1 MRSVEL
7 RVDLRHALGVTALVL
22 GCASLAGCAS
32 VSSMAASVGSVFK
45 STPLGGPAVAEAP
58 AVPPTAAPMPAPV
71 VTATPAPAPA
81 IASPAE
87 RAAAAERAGTA
98 PAAGASALIAAPVSS
113 AASAPPPPR
122 IAREP
127 DAPVTPAVQR
137 AYDEAR
143 RQLRAGNA
151 AEAERGFRALAQSN
165 PDLGGPHAHL
175 GVLLRQ
181 AGKLPEAVAEGEK
194 AVQAN
199 PKQAAYFNQLGISY
213 RQNGQF
219 AKAREAYENAIDLD
233 AAYASPLLNLG
244 ILHDLYLADSKRA
257 LELYDKYLA
266 LSPGGDATVSK
277 WVADLKNRKPAPVTV
292 SQRAAN
298 PKEKE

>member
-1 MRSVEL
+1 MRSAEL
-7 RVDLRHALGVTALVL
+7 RRLLGLSALVL
-22 GCASLAGCAS
+22 GGAGLGGCAS
-32 VSSMAASVGSVFK
+32 MTSMASSVGSVFK
-45 STPLGGPAVAEAP
+45 SIPLGGPAVAEAP
-58 AVPPTAAPMPAPV
+58 AASTGA
-71 VTATPAPAPA
+71 PAPAPA
-81 IASPAE
+81 VTATAAPVPAVASPAE

-98 PAAGASALIAAPVSS
+98 PAAGTSALIAAPVSS
-113 AASAPPPPR
+113 AAAAPPPPQR
-122 IAREP
+122 IVREP
-127 DAPVTPAVQR
+127 DAPVAPAVQL

-143 RQLRAGNA
+143 RLMRAGNA
-151 AEAERGFRALAQSN
+151 AEAERGFRALTQSN

-194 AVQAN
+194 AVKAN

-213 RQNGQF
+213 RENGQF

-233 AAYASPLLNLG
+233 PAYVSPLLNLG
-244 ILHDLYLADSKRA
+244 ILNDLYLADGKRA

-266 LSPGGDATVSK
+266 LLPGGDATVSK

-292 SQRAAN
+292 SQNR
-298 PKEKE
+298 KEQE

>member
-1 MRSVEL
+1 MRFD
-7 RVDLRHALGVTALVL
+7 DLRRLLGVTALVL

-32 VSSMAASVGSVFK
+32 LTSIGSVFK
-45 STPLGGPAVAEAP
+45 SIPLGGPTVAAAP
-58 AVPPTAAPMPAPV
+58 ATPETAAPAPPTAPAS
-71 VTATPAPAPA
+71 TPP

-98 PAAGASALIAAPVSS
+98 PGASGSALIAAPVSS
-113 AASAPPPPR
+113 VASAAAPQR
-122 IAREP
+122 NAREP
-127 DAPVTPAVQR
+127 DAPVAAAVQR

-143 RQLRAGNA
+143 RQMRAGNA

-165 PDLGGPHAHL
+165 PEFGGPHANL
-175 GVLLRQ
+175 GALLRQ

-194 AVQAN
+194 AVAAN
-199 PKQAAYFNQLGISY
+199 PKQPVYLNQLGISY

-219 AKAREAYENAIDLD
+219 AKAREAYESAIELD
-233 AAYASPLLNLG
+233 PAYASPLLNLG

-266 LSPGGDATVSK
+266 LSPGGDAVVSK
-277 WVADLKNRKPAPVTV
+277 WVADLKNRKPQPVTV
-292 SQRAAN
+292 SQ
-298 PKEKE
+298 KEKP